1 MGEFGHTGS
10 NENEPGGKPC
20 QRASPVQPQR
30 GEQINDG
37 THKSEDEQEAALC
50 PAYVEEP
57 THRGAEARERFLEH
71 MNFEARGGY
80 ENRRQDDRRND
91 RAAATAPGAEERRVG
106 KEWGSRVRSRGWADN
121 KTKRQ

>member
-57 THRGAEARERFLEH
+57 THRGAEAREIFLDH

-80 ENRRQDDRRND
+80 EKRRQDHRRID
-91 RAAATAPGAEERRVG
+91 RAAAIAPKPEY
-106 KEWGSRVRSRGWADN
+106 
-121 KTKRQ
+121 KTHQDRKSTRLNSSN